1 MLGRAAVNEPKK
13 TGQFAKGNPG
23 KPKGAKNKNAQLI
36 RDMIVQALDNAGGV
50 DYLQRQAE
58 SAPGAFLG
66 LIGKVM
72 PVQVEGT
79 DSPIK
84 HSVKVTFG

>member
-1 MLGRAAVNEPKK
+1 MEEPKK

-23 KPKGAKNKNAQLI
+23 KPKGAKNKNSQLI
-36 RDMIVQALDNAGGV
+36 RDMIVQALDDLGGV
-50 DYLQRQAE
+50 EYLCEAGR
-58 SAPGAFLG
+58 SNPTAFLG

>member
-1 MLGRAAVNEPKK
+1 MTEPKN
-13 TGQFAKGNPG
+13 TGQFAAGNPG
-23 KPKGAKNKNAQLI
+23 KPKGAKNKNTQLI
-36 RDMIVQALDNAGGV
+36 RDMIVQALDNSGGV
-50 DYLQRQAE
+50 DYLQRQAD
-58 SAPGAFLG
+58 AHPTAFLS

-79 DSPIK
+79 DTPIK

>member
-1 MLGRAAVNEPKK
+1 MDEPKNS
-13 TGQFAKGNPG
+13 GRFGKGNPG
-23 KPKGAKNKNAQLI
+23 KPKGAKNKTTKLI
-36 RDMIVQALDNAGGV
+36 REMIVEALDGAGGV
-50 DYLQRQAE
+50 EYLQRQADE
-58 SAPGAFLG
+58 HPAAFLT

-79 DSPIK
+79 DNPIQ

>member
-1 MLGRAAVNEPKK
+1 MSEPKN

-23 KPKGAKNKNAQLI
+23 KPKGAKNKTGKLI
-36 RDMIVQALDNAGGV
+36 REMVAEALDNAGGAE
-50 DYLQRQAE
+50 YLQRQADE
-58 SAPGAFLG
+58 HPAAFLA
-66 LIGKVM
+66 LVGKVM

-79 DSPIK
+79 DNPIQ

>member
-1 MLGRAAVNEPKK
+1 MASTEPKK
-13 TGQFAKGNPG
+13 AGQFAPGNPG
-23 KPKGAKNKNAQLI
+23 KPKGAKNKNNQLI
-36 RDMIVQALDNAGGV
+36 RDMIDQALDQCGGV
-50 DYLQRQAE
+50 DYLQAQAE
-58 SAPGAFLG
+58 AHPTAFLA

-79 DSPIK
+79 DTPIK